1 MVLSY
6 LGLRNNSPRTISIR
20 DYKSFIIMINGNSR
34 LIGITFASDKFCN
47 NNLFCNNLV
56 KNKCSGYI
64 WANNQLFWAVCIY
77 NIQYNRN

>member
-6 LGLRNNSPRTISIR
+6 LGPRNNSPCTISIW

-34 LIGITFASDKFCN
+34 FIGITFASDKFCN

-56 KNKCSGYI
+56 KNKCSRYI
-64 WANNQLFWAVCIY
+64 WINNQLLWAVCLYDI
-77 NIQYNRN
+77 